1 VMPGMNQ
8 PDGMMTWWM
17 GGWGGLVS
25 ILLITA
31 LIALIV
37 WALTRDGRRSAP
49 TTDGAAD
56 DALAVLEKRFARGEI
71 DQDEFTRRRAALRD
85 ESV

>member
-1 VMPGMNQ
+1 MMPGMNQ

-31 LIALIV
+31 LIALTV
-37 WALTRDGRRSAP
+37 WVLTRDGRRSPPA
-49 TTDGAAD
+49 TDD

-71 DQDEFTRRRAALRD
+71 DQDEFARRRAALRD
-85 ESV
+85 ENV